1 MDQVEANISKWTENF
16 DTYMDIEVKCL
27 TSITNISEIKTNL
40 KKLIGNQ
47 KKDDIV
53 FYKSLVENSF
63 FYLTNSLKIRKI
75 KFLKDINCVYELLD
89 KKKSLDELNKSNFS
103 AFLKDYRKIADD
115 INQAKRN
122 STELT
127 WVKDDTIANL
137 SEVEKDMNH
146 FMEYHLNLINFFYES
161 VELEKKFYCG
171 SK

>member
-1 MDQVEANISKWTENF
+1 MDQVEDNISRWTQNF
-16 DTYMDIEVKCL
+16 DTYMETEIKCL
-27 TSITNISEIKTNL
+27 TSITSISEIKTNL

-53 FYKSLVENSF
+53 FYKSLVENSH
-63 FYLTNSLKIRKI
+63 FYLSNSLKIRKL
-75 KFLKDINCVYELLD
+75 KFLKDINYVYELLD

-103 AFLKDYRKIADD
+103 AFLKDYRKIADE
-115 INQAKRN
+115 INQAKKN